1 MMFEKYIPEEGK
13 NTAGTLIGRMMDG
26 FDSGVS
32 YADMMRYRISGK
44 AACECR
50 DVYYVAHD
58 SEKALGRLWHGWG
71 RHADAIGNWG
81 NFYTDESCRGQGIG
95 GGLLRLW
102 QEDIEKEKTPPLCFL
117 CTAATKELTDLYR
130 RLGFRPAIEG
140 RECGPLYRPCG
151 DSPETFKEFCDRYY
165 KPSGVLT
172 LKKATL
178 EYRHEIDCLLKF
190 AYVDIGLQ
198 FGLSGLKGV
207 EEALLYSKEKA
218 GMLFSQDGHCVGWS
232 FDGEIQLHPL
242 YKDAEIVSGL

>member
-1 MMFEKYIPEEGK
+1 MM
-13 NTAGTLIGRMMDG
+13 
-26 FDSGVS
+26 
-32 YADMMRYRISGK
+32 
-44 AACECR
+44 AC
-50 DVYYVAHD
+50 
-58 SEKALGRLWHGWG
+58 
-71 RHADAIGNWG
+71 
-81 NFYTDESCRGQGIG
+81 
-95 GGLLRLW
+95 
-102 QEDIEKEKTPPLCFL
+102 PLCESFRKYEVELIRYFVRELEPDTYWIEDDFRIHNHAPLSDIGCYCDLHMAKYNEKLGASYTRKEFVKKVFAKGKCNPERKAFL
-117 CTAATKELTDLYR
+117 DVNRETMVELADVLARAVKEESPKTDVALMSSMP
-130 RLGFRPAIEG
+130 FQHAIEG
-140 RECGPLYRPCG
+140 RDCGPRYRPCG

-232 FDGEIQLHPL
+232 FDGEMQLHPL
-242 YKDAEIVSGL
+242 YKDAEIVSG